1 MLTSIKK
8 LLKNRLCIL
17 FYYFESLWKSL
28 LTVVFQ
34 KWTILLKWT
43 NLRKTAFQDLIK
55 YLGFC
60 LVGCLYLNKW
70 FDEWENFWIV
80 IGGWG
85 FFMLFEA
92 LAGGAFDHLNYRRNL
107 TKNFQKSQMPG
118 VLRKGSMGGFRICQ
132 YKMQITDCCR
142 PLFSPRNQNETKIV
156 PLIVF

>member
-43 NLRKTAFQDLIK
+43 NLHKTAFQDLIK

-92 LAGGAFDHLNYRRNL
+92 LAGGAFDHLNYPGIWPKIFKKVKCLAFCARGAWVVL
-107 TKNFQKSQMPG
+107 ESVSTKCRLQTAADHCFHHAIRTRQK
-118 VLRKGSMGGFRICQ
+118 
-132 YKMQITDCCR
+132 
-142 PLFSPRNQNETKIV
+142 
-156 PLIVF
+156 